1 MGSNQLQIDEINQ
14 LLSAV
19 EERIASLMFDLQQL
33 DALKDATAYQA
44 LDKQI
49 RDLNDQQRIL
59 SKRWS
64 ELTSGYSDNA

>member
-14 LLSAV
+14 LLYAV

-33 DALKDATAYQA
+33 DSLKDATAYQA

-49 RDLNDQQRIL
+49 RDLNDQRRIL